1 MLLTKSFIFLI
12 WESLSQV
19 NKKEKE
25 VSENWEPSRRQC
37 TSQYGKIPVSG
48 MQFYGG
54 RNQIVKAVWKDELN
68 RTLKLD
74 EEPKLVQNNIQVMSL
89 LDHSPWD
96 H

>member
-1 MLLTKSFIFLI
+1 
-12 WESLSQV
+12 
-19 NKKEKE
+19 
-25 VSENWEPSRRQC
+25 
-37 TSQYGKIPVSG
+37 